1 MQHEKKGPSVAIVA
15 MGASS
20 QEWFARHYRHGSE
33 ATYKHQLQGTIG
45 EAISNFNVTE
55 DHVDRISYAIDEIA
69 REQAVKDT
77 GHQYD
82 EVWGISH
89 MGGELR
95 ELDMVFAMDDM
106 RLKGSHWPRAVERD
120 VPLMTSTVYP
130 EFPRAVEYPL
140 GDVIEDL
147 GLIYLKN
154 TVSYALAYAIHM
166 KYERV
171 GVFGVDFFY
180 ENSKLTERGMGCF
193 MFYAGIAHSRGIQ
206 LDIARN
212 SATMD
217 NDRPNTLYG
226 YAEQPVIQLK
236 DGEASFDGSTWIRQ
250 GVRGIEPA
258 AGGEETGEPVQEPLR
273 PLEEAGGDEGAL
285 LVADSVPQ
293 CGPEQ
298 SRTVLDCGQQ
308 GRKIRDGGPGSGD
321 TRYRT
326 VPGVVGGAPI

>member
-1 MQHEKKGPSVAIVA
+1 MKHEKKGPSVAIVA

-33 ATYKHQLQGTIG
+33 ATYKHQLQDTIG
-45 EAISNFNVTE
+45 SAISTYNVTE

-69 REQAVKDT
+69 REQAIKDR
-77 GHQYD
+77 GPQYD

-106 RLKGSHWPRAVERD
+106 RLKGSHWPRAVARD

-147 GLIYLKN
+147 GLVYLKN

-193 MFYAGIAHSRGIQ
+193 MFYAGVAHDRGIQ

-217 NDRPNTLYG
+217 NDKPNTLYG
-226 YAEQPVIQLK
+226 YAEQPVIHLS
-236 DGEASFDGSTWIRQ
+236 DGDASFDGNTWVRQ
-250 GVRGIEPA
+250 GVRGGVPET
-258 AGGEETGEPVQEPLR
+258 GGETAGEPVQASLR
-273 PLEEAGGDEGAL
+273 PLEEAGGDERAL
-285 LVADSVPQ
+285 LVADGLPQ
-293 CGPEQ
+293 CREGQPGEMLG
-298 SRTVLDCGQQ
+298 SGQQ
-308 GRKIRDGGPGSGD
+308 GREIRNGSGGSGD
-321 TRYRT
+321 TCYRT
-326 VPGVVGGAPI
+326 LPGVVGGTPI